1 MTDRRCIAVGACL
14 VLMTLPGISHAS
26 VIDLGASESLGRVSG
41 AVLDFDRPPVKS
53 TRAAPQADMAAAP
66 RQVRRGRPEVEDL
79 ILDVALAHAGHPALR
94 RAGLT
99 AGQWHAFFRSNI
111 AVESAFDPAARSHVG
126 AVGLGQLMPATARDL
141 GVDPHDP
148 IQNLHGSAR
157 YLLAQ
162 VERFGSLELAL
173 AAYNAG
179 PEAVARHASVPPYAE
194 TRGHVRKVMAIY
206 RSSLGEM

>member
-1 MTDRRCIAVGACL
+1 MTNRRCLAVGVCL
-14 VLMTLPGISHAS
+14 MVIALSGTSQAS
-26 VIDLGASESLGRVSG
+26 VIDLGADEIPGRVSG
-41 AVLDFDRPPVKS
+41 AVLDFDRLPVKS
-53 TRAAPQADMAAAP
+53 TRTAPKIELEVTHSPVQ
-66 RQVRRGRPEVEDL
+66 RSRPEIEGL

-111 AVESAFDPAARSHVG
+111 AVESAFDPTARSHAG

-141 GVDPHDP
+141 GVDLHDP
-148 IQNLHGSAR
+148 VQNLHGSAR

-179 PEAVARHASVPPYAE
+179 PEAVARHAGVPPYAE

>member
-1 MTDRRCIAVGACL
+1 MTFREHATAAAAVL
-14 VLMTLPGISHAS
+14 VATVPGPAPAS
-26 VIDLGASESLGRVSG
+26 VIDLGEGTAPGRIRG
-41 AVLDFDRPPVKS
+41 AVLDLDRPAPKAATS
-53 TRAAPQADMAAAP
+53 ARSEAAAMPSRRAAPVP
-66 RQVRRGRPEVEDL
+66 SEVEAL
-79 ILDVALAHAGHPALR
+79 ILDVALSHAGHPALR
-94 RAGLT
+94 RVGLT
-99 AGQWHAFFRSNI
+99 VGQWHAFFRSNI
-111 AVESAFDPAARSHVG
+111 AVESAFDPAARSQVG

-148 IQNLHGSAR
+148 AENLHGSAR

-162 VERFGSLELAL
+162 VDRFGSLELAL

-179 PEAVARHASVPPYAE
+179 PEAVARHAGVPPYAE

>member
-1 MTDRRCIAVGACL
+1 MTDRRCLAVGACL
-14 VLMTLPGISHAS
+14 VLMTLPGALHAS
-26 VIDLGASESLGRVSG
+26 VIDLGASESLGRVSSG
-41 AVLDFDRPPVKS
+41 VLDFDRPPVKS
-53 TRAAPQADMAAAP
+53 SRSAPQADMEAM

-79 ILDVALAHAGHPALR
+79 ILDVALAHASHPALR
-94 RAGLT
+94 QADLT

-148 IQNLHGSAR
+148 VQNLHGSAR

-179 PEAVARHASVPPYAE
+179 PEAVARHAGVPPYAE

>member
-1 MTDRRCIAVGACL
+1 MKDRRYMAVGACL
-14 VLMTLPGISHAS
+14 VLMTLPGALHAS
-26 VIDLGASESLGRVSG
+26 VIDLGANEGLGRVSG
-41 AVLDFDRPPVKS
+41 AVLDLDRPPVKS
-53 TRAAPQADMAAAP
+53 TRAAPQADMEAAP
-66 RQVRRGRPEVEDL
+66 RQVRRGRPEVEEL
-79 ILDVALAHAGHPALR
+79 ILDVALAHASHPALR

-148 IQNLHGSAR
+148 VQNLHGSAR

-179 PEAVARHASVPPYAE
+179 PEAVARHAGVPPYAE